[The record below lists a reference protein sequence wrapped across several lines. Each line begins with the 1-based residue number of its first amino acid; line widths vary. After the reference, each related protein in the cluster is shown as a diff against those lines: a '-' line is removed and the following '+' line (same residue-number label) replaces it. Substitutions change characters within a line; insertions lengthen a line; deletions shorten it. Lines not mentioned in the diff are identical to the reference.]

1 MALATSTPHPR
12 SRQEAGEG
20 TQFVLVV
27 LAIALVLVT
36 GAVLFRLLQPRYV
49 SALEKLLT
57 AATQRKWRGPG
68 EETSPA

>member
-1 MALATSTPHPR
+1 VKAAV
-12 SRQEAGEG
+12 
-20 TQFVLVV
+20 VLVV